1 LLEKMSSIM
10 RTRGSVDN
18 HNNYHAR
25 SLNKTKR
32 QRELL
37 RLTHE
42 NQVRQLS
49 TYGGNSGK
57 ASFSIVGRS
66 GDAITKQTS

>member
-1 LLEKMSSIM
+1 M
-10 RTRGSVDN
+10 RSRGTVEN
-18 HNNYHAR
+18 KNNYQPR

-42 NQVRQLS
+42 NQVTGLTVTSWHGIINPQTRLQ
-49 TYGGNSGK
+49 G
-57 ASFSIVGRS
+57 SFFC
-66 GDAITKQTS
+66 